1 MDSVMKVRCI
11 QCGAEGRGRSD
22 KRFCSKDCK
31 NAWHAARREEL
42 RAIMGEVNGALR
54 RNWTLL
60 VRVLDGAYRK
70 QVRRAELEALGFRWN
85 YMTELF
91 MGEGGRTFHLVYDCA
106 WAELPDGDVLILRKG
121 WREQE
126 YK

>member
-1 MDSVMKVRCI
+1 
-11 QCGAEGRGRSD
+11 
-22 KRFCSKDCK
+22 
-31 NAWHAARREEL
+31 
-42 RAIMGEVNGALR
+42 MGEINGALR

-91 MGEGGRTFHLVYDCA
+91 VGEGGRTFHLVYDCA

-126 YK
+126 HKYEATSPSGGVVSGPIVEVPQRLPEAAAVFLSAFGVCSG